1 MQQKICVIYARVSTQ
16 LQNIEFQVSSGK
28 RIANT
33 LAYDEQDIV
42 ILADDGISS
51 LSKKAEERDALSQL
65 HKLIKM
71 DRVAVLIVFDRDR
84 LARHMFEYLILVEDI
99 IKNNVEVIFSNP
111 CVEKFSKVLSREA
124 ELGLDAEVDGK
135 RIAARNR
142 EVRKY
147 YPSAPYGYLKIGKK
161 GETRYVFAEH
171 IAIVRTLFDD
181 FKFNNSKKDFQIFKK
196 KWQKKIKGNIEKIL
210 TNPFYSA
217 HVGTEFEKVHHIE
230 PIVDI
235 NLIKENIEKINI
247 QWGYGLKKPVLND
260 FFFKQ
265 LQIPII
271 CGICKKSLVSQT
283 SKSNIHYKCP
293 EHKKIKISQI
303 RLNELVLDNLKYS
316 IKTIDPDVIRQ
327 KSIAQINTFISKLEK
342 EKREFQIKLTEVSLS
357 NQRLRNNHDKLKLAL
372 TSFINIKNIYE
383 EINDKLEK
391 LKDLKVAINEFT
403 SDVIRNANKSILSY
417 SIDTLRA
424 LIISIEVGQVD
435 VRILNRVG
443 FFNSDNYNTEVMY
456 YE

>member
-1 MQQKICVIYARVSTQ
+1 M
-16 LQNIEFQVSSGK
+16 
-28 RIANT
+28 
-33 LAYDEQDIV
+33 
-42 ILADDGISS
+42 
-51 LSKKAEERDALSQL
+51 
-65 HKLIKM
+65 
-71 DRVAVLIVFDRDR
+71 
-84 LARHMFEYLILVEDI
+84 
-99 IKNNVEVIFSNP
+99 
-111 CVEKFSKVLSREA
+111 
-124 ELGLDAEVDGK
+124 
-135 RIAARNR
+135 
-142 EVRKY
+142 
-147 YPSAPYGYLKIGKK
+147 
-161 GETRYVFAEH
+161 
-171 IAIVRTLFDD
+171 
-181 FKFNNSKKDFQIFKK
+181 
-196 KWQKKIKGNIEKIL
+196 
-210 TNPFYSA
+210 
-217 HVGTEFEKVHHIE
+217 
-230 PIVDI
+230 
-235 NLIKENIEKINI
+235 
-247 QWGYGLKKPVLND
+247 
-260 FFFKQ
+260 
-265 LQIPII
+265 
-271 CGICKKSLVSQT
+271 
-283 SKSNIHYKCP
+283 
-293 EHKKIKISQI
+293 
-303 RLNELVLDNLKYS
+303 DNLKYS